1 VAAPSFPGKFSP
13 KMETARKVREK
24 VCGQEGGAKARLRNE
39 VVPKFRTET
48 ELVWEIINKLEYGRG
63 CYGHAAICELC
74 NI

>member
-1 VAAPSFPGKFSP
+1 MWPG
-13 KMETARKVREK
+13 
-24 VCGQEGGAKARLRNE
+24 GGGAKARLRNE